1 MVHNDVFNLSMAA
14 SHSVVECKVENINKV
29 T

>member
-1 MVHNDVFNLSMAA
+1 MVHSDVFNLSMAA
-14 SHSVVECKVENINKV
+14 SHSVLEREVENINKV